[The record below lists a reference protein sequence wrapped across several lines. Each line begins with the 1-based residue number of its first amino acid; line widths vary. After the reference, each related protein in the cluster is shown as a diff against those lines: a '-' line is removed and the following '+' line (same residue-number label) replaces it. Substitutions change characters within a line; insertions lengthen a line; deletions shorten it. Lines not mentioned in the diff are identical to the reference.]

1 MTKLHKICIGCT
13 SIGRDYIF
21 MTDIG
26 GYMCDICVD
35 QTLSAEY
42 CDSCSKESQRL
53 TFNKALRGNVC
64 EKCDTLT
71 EQVT

>member
-1 MTKLHKICIGCT
+1 MTKLHKVCIGCT
-13 SIGRDYIF
+13 SIGSNYIF

-42 CDSCSKESQRL
+42 CDSCSKESQAL
-53 TFNKALRGNVC
+53 TFNQALCGNVC
-64 EKCDTLT
+64 DRCLT
-71 EQVT
+71 IAEGV